1 MKTEMKKLEGTK
13 CEITVAVSGDAVKNK
28 FEDVFKKIGKEA
40 KVKGFRPGNVPRD
53 ILEKEFSGVAHEQV
67 MRELIP
73 ELYQKALD
81 EHKIDVVEMPDIS
94 DVKLDRSSLSFKAVV
109 EVQPEIALPE
119 YKGVKLEFKK
129 ISVSADEIKRQ
140 LDSIKESR
148 KVETMDDAFAKSV
161 GYPSMAEFEKA
172 VVRQLEVQKDNAQ
185 RHTLEKSL
193 LDFITKDMDIKLPQS
208 MVNKQIEDMVR
219 KAKVDLMMRGVSK
232 ERLDA
237 EDKALRAEIEPEAR
251 TQVKVYLALSAIA
264 KKENIALDDN
274 MPARVI
280 EMLYKEAD
288 WQVGE

>member
-1 MKTEMKKLEGTK
+1 MKTEMKKLEGAK
-13 CEITVAVSGDAVKNK
+13 REITVAVSGDVVKNK

-40 KVKGFRPGNVPRD
+40 KIKGFRPGNVPRD
-53 ILEKEFSGVAHEQV
+53 ILEKEFAGAAHEQV

-94 DVKLDRSSLSFKAVV
+94 DVKLDRSSLSFKAAV
-109 EVQPEIALPE
+109 EVQPEIVLPK

-129 ISVSADEIKRQ
+129 IAVPADEIKRQ
-140 LDSIKESR
+140 MDSIKESR
-148 KVETMDDAFAKSV
+148 KVEALDDSFARSV

-185 RHTLEKSL
+185 RHAIEKSL
-193 LDFITKDMDIKLPQS
+193 LDSITKDLDIKLPQA
-208 MVNKQIEDMVR
+208 MVNKQIEEMVR

-232 ERLDA
+232 DRLDA
-237 EDKALRAEIEPEAR
+237 EDKALRTEIAPEAR
-251 TQVKVYLALSAIA
+251 TQVKVYLVLAAIA

-274 MPARVI
+274 MPSKVI

-288 WQVGE
+288 WQVKE